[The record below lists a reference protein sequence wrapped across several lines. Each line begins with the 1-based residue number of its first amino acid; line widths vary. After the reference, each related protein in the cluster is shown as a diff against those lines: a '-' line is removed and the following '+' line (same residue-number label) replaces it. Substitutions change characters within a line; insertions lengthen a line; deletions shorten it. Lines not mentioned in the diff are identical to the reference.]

1 MSGAPLPMNTNP
13 EFSLRSGANDASAL
27 QVLIVE
33 DDRSVREPLLAFVRR
48 EGFVTEAVADGAAA
62 LAVVGVK
69 RPELV
74 ILDLLMPVMDGY
86 EFMEL
91 LARQMGRWRP
101 RIIVLS
107 GSDRLDLA
115 QARFDA
121 DAYIRKPFDP
131 DRLRAALRR
140 LVRPARTPSIDR

>member
-1 MSGAPLPMNTNP
+1 MNTDP
-13 EFSLRSGANDASAL
+13 ALGRYTLARDATSL

-33 DDRSVREPLLAFVRR
+33 DDKTVRDPLLTLVRR
-48 EGFVTEAVADGAAA
+48 EGLVAEAVPDGASG

-69 RPELV
+69 RPAVV

-107 GSDRLDLA
+107 GADRLDLV

-140 LVRPARTPSIDR
+140 LVRPVHHVE